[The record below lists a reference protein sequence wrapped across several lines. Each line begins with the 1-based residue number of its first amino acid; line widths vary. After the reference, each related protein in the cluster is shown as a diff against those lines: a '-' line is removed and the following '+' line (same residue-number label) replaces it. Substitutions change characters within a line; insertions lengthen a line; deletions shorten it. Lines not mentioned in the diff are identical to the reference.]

1 MKLTFDNKFIDKKM
15 NDESVKF
22 NEKIQLSKTLNDS
35 AMLGLVNK
43 AFGSI

>member
-1 MKLTFDNKFIDKKM
+1 MKLTFDKKFIEKKL
-15 NDESVKF
+15 NNENVQF